1 MPFLFLEAY
10 SFPRASLSENCLLLG
25 TDKVCGQICESI
37 FAPNEGYCLFII
49 LEVEALVITIITVGL
64 STEEKSSRS
73 RVNGNIHFFEFS
85 NQALIT

>member
-1 MPFLFLEAY
+1 M
-10 SFPRASLSENCLLLG
+10 
-25 TDKVCGQICESI
+25 
-37 FAPNEGYCLFII
+37 PNEGYCLFII